1 MTRTLDGSCEVTLMS
16 RAGTGYTSGQ
26 NLASLG
32 HITAKTRDI
41 LVIDVLYLVNAESA
55 NLLAALSA
63 TVVRSVS
70 HFEVLLS
77 MRII

>member
-1 MTRTLDGSCEVTLMS
+1 MSC
-16 RAGTGYTSGQ
+16 AGTSYTAGKDLS
-26 NLASLG
+26 SLG
-32 HITAKTRDI
+32 HITAKTRNI
-41 LVIDVLYLVNAESA
+41 LVIDMLYLINAESA

-77 MRII
+77 MRINKCS

>member
-1 MTRTLDGSCEVTLMS
+1 MSC
-16 RAGTGYTSGQ
+16 AGTGYTSGQ

-32 HITAKTRDI
+32 HITAETSNI

-70 HFEVLLS
+70 HFVEKVKFRNQS
-77 MRII
+77 EW